1 MSKFVDDR
9 PHKPKLEYEEL
20 RDVMILSLWAGQ
32 MLLQNGADTHRVEE
46 TVHRLGT
53 ALGADW
59 MDIVVLPDS
68 IIASTIN
75 NNEFRTKV
83 RRAPSRGVDMQI
95 IAEVSHLSYLA
106 VDGKIDRFELRKEL
120 RRIDEMPRNYN
131 RWLVVFA
138 VGLSCAAFSRLL
150 GGDWPVFLI
159 SFLASSSAMFTRQEL
174 HHRHFNPYLIV
185 AITSFVAGL
194 IASTAW
200 LFQLSPKASTAMAA
214 AVLLL
219 VPGVPLIN
227 AVEDLIHG
235 HLVAGVMRGIFGLLI
250 ALAIALGL
258 VAAIWLT
265 GVQGL

>member
-1 MSKFVDDR
+1 MSENIDER

-83 RRAPSRGVDMQI
+83 RRAPLRGVDMQL

-106 VDGKIDRFELRKEL
+106 AEGKLDRFELRKEL
-120 RRIDEMPRNYN
+120 RRIDELPRNYN
-131 RWLVVFA
+131 RWIVVLA
-138 VGLSCAAFSRLL
+138 VGLACAAFSRLL
-150 GGDWPVFLI
+150 GGDWPVFGI
-159 SFLASSSAMFTRQEL
+159 SFLASSCAMFVRQEL
-174 HHRHFNPYLIV
+174 HHRHFNPLLITTT
-185 AITSFVAGL
+185 TSLVAGL
-194 IASTAW
+194 IASLTMY
-200 LFQLSPKASTAMAA
+200 FQGSPTDKAMAA

-227 AVEDLIHG
+227 AAEDLING
-235 HLVAGVMRGIFGLLI
+235 HLVAGVMRGIYGFLI
-250 ALAIALGL
+250 VLMIALGL
-258 VAAIWLT
+258 VIAIWLT